1 MKVYGNKTYKD
12 YSIKELQILL
22 NIAKSEYKRTG
33 IKEYYDIYTK
43 LHSRLIEVH
52 SYINGSPKLIE
63 KKSNN
68 FIINEDVLKGII
80 IGVILLFIFT
90 LLFV

>member
-1 MKVYGNKTYKD
+1 MGNKTYKD

-22 NIAKSEYKRTG
+22 NLAKSEYKRTG

-43 LHSRLIEVH
+43 LHSRLIELN
-52 SYINGSPKLIE
+52 SYINGRPKLIE
-63 KKSNN
+63 NKSNN
-68 FIINEDVLKGII
+68 FIINEDFLKGFIT
-80 IGVILLFIFT
+80 GVILLFIFT

>member
-1 MKVYGNKTYKD
+1 MESKTYKD
-12 YSIKELQILL
+12 YSIKELQIIY
-22 NIAKSEYKRTG
+22 NFAKSEYKRTG
-33 IKEYYDIYTK
+33 IKEYYNIYTK
-43 LHSRLIEVH
+43 YDLRLIEVH
-52 SYINGSPKLIE
+52 SYINGRPKLIE

-68 FIINEDVLKGII
+68 FIINENVLKGII

>member
-1 MKVYGNKTYKD
+1 MIFID
-12 YSIKELQILL
+12 YSIKELQIIY
-22 NIAKSEYKRTG
+22 NFAKSEYKRTG

-68 FIINEDVLKGII
+68 FIMKVKLLKKVRKML
-80 IGVILLFIFT
+80 VILLFIFT

>member
-1 MKVYGNKTYKD
+1 MGNKTYKD
-12 YSIKELQILL
+12 YSIKEFVILL
-22 NIAKSEYKRTG
+22 NLAKSEYKRTG

-43 LHSRLIEVH
+43 LHSRLIELN
-52 SYINGSPKLIE
+52 SYINGRPKLIE
-63 KKSNN
+63 NKSNN
-68 FIINEDVLKGII
+68 FIINEDFLKGVI